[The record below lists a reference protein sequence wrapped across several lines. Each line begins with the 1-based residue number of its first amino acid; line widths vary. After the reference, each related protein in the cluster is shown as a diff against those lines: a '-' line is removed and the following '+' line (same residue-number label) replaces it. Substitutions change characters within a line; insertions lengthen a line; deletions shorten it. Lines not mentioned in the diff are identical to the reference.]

1 MIILSMINIVLAGT
15 IFSNTNTTIDDGNIN
30 NINII
35 RVDGKEDINN
45 YYIKYIIDGVRVNR
59 NARGYKT
66 ANVPIKTN
74 TKIKDDKMFIELH
87 RLNIGWEDDKQDIRL
102 GLQSMPMGVGHIWSP
117 INIYNGELMKTLPL
131 NLKTK
136 GVYGLSYDY
145 ALGKLSNMKLIISQ
159 DKAGKRKYGGILK
172 SFNGWADIGLDWII
186 SKGEYMVG
194 FETEANL
201 YQTGMVVRGELATF
215 NLETAYRNIYQ
226 GMIGADYGFRNG
238 LNVTIEGYLD
248 NNKQN
253 YEYIPNIGSE
263 IIITPNIVESSAN
276 LGLSL
281 NYLFNMDL
289 SGDLLIT
296 KSIRG
301 SDNRLINSKL
311 NYSINDNNNISIGAT
326 RMILGELKKNN
337 IYLSWDLTF

>member
-1 MIILSMINIVLAGT
+1 MVKLLIKSAIIILSMQNIVLAEV
-15 IFSNTNTTIDDGNIN
+15 IFSNTNTTINDGDIS

-35 RVDGKEDINN
+35 RIDGKETSNN
-45 YYIKYIIDGVRVNR
+45 YYIKYIIDGVRVSR
-59 NARGYKT
+59 NANNYKT
-66 ANVPIKTN
+66 ANVAIKTN
-74 TKIKDDKMFIELH
+74 TEIRDDKVFIELH
-87 RLNIGWEDDKQDIRL
+87 RLNIGWEDDKQDIRF

-117 INIYNGELMKTLPL
+117 INIYNGEQIKTLGL

-145 ALGKLSNMKLIISQ
+145 ALGELSNMKLIISQ
-159 DKAGKRKYGGILK
+159 DRTGKRKYGGILK

-186 SKGEYMVG
+186 SKGKYMVG

-201 YQTGMVVRGELATF
+201 YQTGMVVRGELATN
-215 NLETAYRNIYQ
+215 NLGVTYGNIYQ
-226 GMIGADYGFRNG
+226 GMIGADYGFKNG
-238 LNVTIEGYLD
+238 LNVTIEGYMD

-253 YEYIPNIGSE
+253 HEYM
-263 IIITPNIVESSAN
+263 PNIVESSAN

-301 SDNRLINSKL
+301 SGNRLINSKL
-311 NYSINDNNNISIGAT
+311 NFSMNDNNNISIGVT
-326 RMILGELKKNN
+326 RIILGELKKNN
-337 IYLSWDLTF
+337 IYLSWDVTF